1 MFTYFFSLA
10 IIAFEVICC
19 KIFFESF
26 CDSSGENRKYKR
38 TILLVLLIAIY
49 YICGFTLSKWI
60 VLKQLC
66 AIMSTAII
74 MRFYFEISLVKSAV
88 FAILY
93 QGLLMLVDY
102 LVYAGNS
109 AIVSREGIVT
119 QEYAL
124 EGNLIII
131 FSKVIS
137 FLCIILIKKQFG
149 KKSTE
154 VLTDAEWTKFLFFPV
169 FTIIT
174 IITLLME
181 FQYTENEMQANA
193 LYSISFGMVV
203 MNVFVY
209 YLINDIVIRDAKLHE
224 TLLKDKEYD
233 RAVDY
238 VSKISKGFFKERN
251 AINTNQ
257 VVVNAILN
265 TKYEEAINKHIVFVF
280 KVNDLS
286 NIKMEDED
294 LVVILANLLNNA
306 IEACE
311 NCIGKKVIKFK
322 FMMEEQMIILSV
334 KNTCNQMI
342 IYHNNEIAT
351 TKMIN
356 QDEHGVG
363 IKNIIRIVEKYNG
376 EYVIQNDEDQFYFS
390 IIIPL

>member
-19 KIFFESF
+19 KIFFENF

-181 FQYTENEMQANA
+181 F
-193 LYSISFGMVV
+193 
-203 MNVFVY
+203 
-209 YLINDIVIRDAKLHE
+209 
-224 TLLKDKEYD
+224 
-233 RAVDY
+233 
-238 VSKISKGFFKERN
+238 
-251 AINTNQ
+251 
-257 VVVNAILN
+257 
-265 TKYEEAINKHIVFVF
+265 
-280 KVNDLS
+280 
-286 NIKMEDED
+286 
-294 LVVILANLLNNA
+294 
-306 IEACE
+306 
-311 NCIGKKVIKFK
+311 
-322 FMMEEQMIILSV
+322 
-334 KNTCNQMI
+334 
-342 IYHNNEIAT
+342 
-351 TKMIN
+351 
-356 QDEHGVG
+356 
-363 IKNIIRIVEKYNG
+363 
-376 EYVIQNDEDQFYFS
+376 
-390 IIIPL
+390 

>member
-124 EGNLIII
+124 EVQIPLHRI
-131 FSKVIS
+131 
-137 FLCIILIKKQFG
+137 
-149 KKSTE
+149 
-154 VLTDAEWTKFLFFPV
+154 TDSASNGSVFPV
-169 FTIIT
+169 V
-174 IITLLME
+174 
-181 FQYTENEMQANA
+181 TE
-193 LYSISFGMVV
+193 
-203 MNVFVY
+203 
-209 YLINDIVIRDAKLHE
+209 H
-224 TLLKDKEYD
+224 
-233 RAVDY
+233 
-238 VSKISKGFFKERN
+238 
-251 AINTNQ
+251 
-257 VVVNAILN
+257 
-265 TKYEEAINKHIVFVF
+265 
-280 KVNDLS
+280 
-286 NIKMEDED
+286 
-294 LVVILANLLNNA
+294 
-306 IEACE
+306 
-311 NCIGKKVIKFK
+311 
-322 FMMEEQMIILSV
+322 
-334 KNTCNQMI
+334 
-342 IYHNNEIAT
+342 
-351 TKMIN
+351 
-356 QDEHGVG
+356 
-363 IKNIIRIVEKYNG
+363 
-376 EYVIQNDEDQFYFS
+376 FS
-390 IIIPL
+390 ASSDHAFL

>member
-109 AIVSREGIVT
+109 ANSAIVSREGIVT

-181 FQYTENEMQANA
+181 F
-193 LYSISFGMVV
+193 
-203 MNVFVY
+203 
-209 YLINDIVIRDAKLHE
+209 
-224 TLLKDKEYD
+224 
-233 RAVDY
+233 
-238 VSKISKGFFKERN
+238 
-251 AINTNQ
+251 
-257 VVVNAILN
+257 
-265 TKYEEAINKHIVFVF
+265 
-280 KVNDLS
+280 
-286 NIKMEDED
+286 
-294 LVVILANLLNNA
+294 
-306 IEACE
+306 
-311 NCIGKKVIKFK
+311 
-322 FMMEEQMIILSV
+322 
-334 KNTCNQMI
+334 
-342 IYHNNEIAT
+342 
-351 TKMIN
+351 
-356 QDEHGVG
+356 
-363 IKNIIRIVEKYNG
+363 
-376 EYVIQNDEDQFYFS
+376 
-390 IIIPL
+390 